1 MVGDAGDDVAQV
13 SLRIEVIEDR
23 GLGDGVDQGG
33 ATTAPVGAGEQ
44 VILPAEGD
52 LGVILPM
59 SGRKLSFTT
68 VGILCMARLCAWS
81 RSSCARQAVS
91 SMS

>member
-1 MVGDAGDDVAQV
+1 VDAA
-13 SLRIEVIEDR
+13 LI
-23 GLGDGVDQGG
+23 
-33 ATTAPVGAGEQ
+33 GAGEQ
-44 VILPAEGD
+44 SILAIQGD
-52 LGVILPM
+52 HPVILPM